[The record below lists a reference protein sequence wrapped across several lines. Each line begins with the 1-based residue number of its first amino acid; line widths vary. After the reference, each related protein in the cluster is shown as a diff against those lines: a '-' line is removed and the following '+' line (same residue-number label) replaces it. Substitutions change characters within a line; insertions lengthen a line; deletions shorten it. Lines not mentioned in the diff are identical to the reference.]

1 MCLLGGVCLLREDTV
16 TVDVAGRQVVTLGP
30 TYRHQ
35 QKGNN
40 MAKRETP
47 WMTPEEVREYLGGIS
62 DTTLHRYRRKG
73 LPAHNISE
81 RAVRY
86 HRDEVDAW
94 IREAGN
100 EDR

>member
-1 MCLLGGVCLLREDTV
+1 MTQAEEHEV
-16 TVDVAGRQVVTLGP
+16 TKL
-30 TYRHQ
+30 
-35 QKGNN
+35 
-40 MAKRETP
+40 ETP
-47 WMTPEEVREYLGGIS
+47 WMTPEEVRAYLGGIS
-62 DTTLHRYRRKG
+62 HTTLHRYRRKG